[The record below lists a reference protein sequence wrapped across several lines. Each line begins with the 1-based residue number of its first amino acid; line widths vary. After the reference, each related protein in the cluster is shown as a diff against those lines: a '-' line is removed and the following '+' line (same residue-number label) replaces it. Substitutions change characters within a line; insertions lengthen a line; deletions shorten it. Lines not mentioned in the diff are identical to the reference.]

1 MLTLSLALPSLGS
14 QPPVGGEDGMQR
26 GAAGVLA
33 GHVGFAGVLAGHVGF
48 AGVLASL
55 LAVFEDMLAMKKL
68 LV

>member
-33 GHVGFAGVLAGHVGF
+33 GHVGFAGVLA
-48 AGVLASL
+48 AL
-55 LAVFEDMLAMKKL
+55 EDMLAMNKL